1 MTDGPEEAGR
11 LDDKR
16 GWWRRT
22 YRSTDTAIAAAGS
35 GLAAVGFAVIAASSG
50 STPVAAVFAVL
61 MLAFGLRLSMVGIRA
76 DADSARVVTFFKTRS
91 VAWAGID
98 HFEVL
103 PMGRFPYAGQVVTRD
118 GRQLGTPGLSTSQRK
133 SGRNRPR
140 IQHAI
145 DELNAILRKQE

>member
-35 GLAAVGFAVIAASSG
+35 GLAAVAFAVIAASSG

-76 DADSARVVTFFKTRS
+76 DANSARVVTFFKTRS
-91 VAWAGID
+91 VAWVGID

-118 GRQLGTPGLSTSQRK
+118 GRHRHSGALDVAEEVRSQPSSYSARD
-133 SGRNRPR
+133 RRAQR
-140 IQHAI
+140 
-145 DELNAILRKQE
+145 DLRKQK